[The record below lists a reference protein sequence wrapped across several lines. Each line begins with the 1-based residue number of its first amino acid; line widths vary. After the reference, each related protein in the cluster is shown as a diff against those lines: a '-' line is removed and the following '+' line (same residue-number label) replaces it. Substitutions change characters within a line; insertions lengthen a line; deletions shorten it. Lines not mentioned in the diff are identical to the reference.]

1 MSVESFPPA
10 AVAHADR
17 ETRVWWN
24 LAAAALLLRFL
35 IMPYGGFP
43 VDIGTFRAWATGLA
57 ENGPAA
63 FYGAGFA
70 DYLPGYLYVL
80 WAIGEINQV
89 VSLSDQA
96 FVFALKLPA
105 AVCDIAAAW
114 VVFALARRM
123 GSRWALLLSASYLFN
138 PGIVF
143 NSAYWGQ
150 ADAVGALFALS
161 GVALLGVASPLLTA
175 VLLTVAA
182 LIKPQTAPVMIPTG
196 LYLARALARP
206 VHGPPRW
213 DLLLGAAAVAAA
225 ALVLIILPFGL
236 SPLGLIGVLRVSLGV
251 YPYSSVVAFNFWG
264 ATQGFWVGDD
274 VRWLGVQLYAYGTA
288 AAAVAL
294 AVVAVG
300 ALRRPTLRGTILAC
314 SVALLATFV
323 LPTRIHERY
332 LLTAIPFFA
341 VAAAADRR
349 MVGVYAVLSVV
360 FALNL
365 LFAYTRPYVQTFAL
379 PGWLESTV
387 FSTVGTRALSVAAV
401 LAFLAALWIL
411 FTQAREPVCEGN
423 QQHHRGDSGEVGI
436 GGPSG
441 EEHRREP
448 GQRTEQQGAARPS
461 HPGQE
466 TGQGH
471 NAH

>member
-1 MSVESFPPA
+1 MMSKRSSMTAENPPPARA
-10 AVAHADR
+10 AVAYADR
-17 ETRVWWN
+17 AHRRWWN
-24 LAAAALLLRFL
+24 LAACALLLRFL

-43 VDIGTFRAWATGLA
+43 VDIGTFRAWAVGLA
-57 ENGPAA
+57 EKGPAA

-80 WAIGEINQV
+80 WVIGEINQV
-89 VSLSDQA
+89 VRLSDQA

-105 AVCDIAAAW
+105 AICDVTAAW

-123 GSRWALLLSASYLFN
+123 GSGWALPLSASYLFN

-161 GVALLGVASPLLTA
+161 GVALLGVASPLLPA

-182 LIKPQTAPVMIPTG
+182 LIKPQTAPAMIPAG
-196 LYLARALARP
+196 LYLVRTLARP

-213 DLLLGAAAVAAA
+213 DLLMGAAAVAAA

-264 ATQGFWVGDD
+264 AAQGFWVGDG
-274 VRWLGVQLYAYGTA
+274 VRWLGVPLYLLGTTA
-288 AAAVAL
+288 AAAAL
-294 AVVAVG
+294 VVVAVG
-300 ALRRPTLRGTILAC
+300 ALRRPTLRGAVLAC

-323 LPTRIHERY
+323 FPTRIHERY
-332 LLTAIPFFA
+332 LLPAIPFFA
-341 VAAAADRR
+341 AAAAADRR

-360 FALNL
+360 FASNL

-379 PGWLESTV
+379 PTWLESTV

-411 FTQAREPVCEGN
+411 FTQAREP
-423 QQHHRGDSGEVGI
+423 S
-436 GGPSG
+436 
-441 EEHRREP
+441 
-448 GQRTEQQGAARPS
+448 T
-461 HPGQE
+461 
-466 TGQGH
+466 
-471 NAH
+471 